1 MKHILIDY
9 ENIQP
14 KSFDNVEVAQCH
26 VWLFLGVN
34 QQKSLPLELV
44 ETLLRFD
51 NKNVHIIKMQ
61 HAGRNALD
69 FYLSFYLGK
78 ISEIDSK
85 ADVCILARDSGYDI
99 LVEHLNSAYDGMNIM
114 RLESANQLSV
124 AYEFN
129 ENTVLDI
136 EQSKL
141 ITGDNQEVLCDNV
154 LEVVR
159 ENKIVLAQSPEER
172 ISKAVV
178 HDCYVLVFDSIV
190 NRKVFLPSYKSNL
203 LHLMKKYVPVSIL
216 ESFNNLEQDYIFEQV
231 FEKFNK
237 AGLISLD
244 ENEEKL
250 IYKIDSQGILELVTD
265 QVLRSKAKEIDG
277 LNNVVKQKLA
287 SYRQA
292 NNQDQ
297 IDLVV
302 TYLKKKDMIKQ
313 DNKAIYYSPFDSI
326 KENSSK
332 VSRGNNTNSKDSATT
347 YQRAIAQLKSRPAST
362 RPSKKSSLINYL
374 KSHLRN
380 EDPKTIDKLVKQM
393 VNNKIIVISN
403 TNKLIYKI

>member
-1 MKHILIDY
+1 
-9 ENIQP
+9 
-14 KSFDNVEVAQCH
+14 
-26 VWLFLGVN
+26 
-34 QQKSLPLELV
+34 
-44 ETLLRFD
+44 
-51 NKNVHIIKMQ
+51 
-61 HAGRNALD
+61 
-69 FYLSFYLGK
+69 
-78 ISEIDSK
+78 
-85 ADVCILARDSGYDI
+85 
-99 LVEHLNSAYDGMNIM
+99 MNIM

-124 AYEFN
+124 AYESN

-141 ITGDNQEVLCDNV
+141 VIGNNQDVLCDNV

-159 ENKIVLAQSPEER
+159 KNKIALAQSPEER

-250 IYKIDSQGILELVTD
+250 IYKIDSQGILELVID
-265 QVLRSKAKEIDG
+265 QVLRSKAKEIDR

-302 TYLKKKDMIKQ
+302 TYLKKKGMIKQ